1 MNAETLTKKIKA
13 AILSILLVL
22 GGGHFVY
29 AQNHTVQLQQTRQM
43 IENGD
48 FSLAGSRLR
57 SIISCENVTSTDR
70 WEAEFQLDLMNRIK
84 KDFYRTQ
91 ESVLE
96 DLKEYFPNITAEDL
110 QKWESTGAL
119 ECKTIDGKKCYFHSA
134 VRNLFRI
141 DEQAGKV
148 REDIKGRQSD
158 DLDIYLSEFLPKVV
172 EATYNT
178 DSIYVLPQQVK
189 YTYTIK
195 VKPNEI
201 PEGET
206 IRVWMPYPRSN
217 NRQRNIKLLSTSQPN
232 YIISPDK
239 YDHKSLYMEGTAVKD
254 SAITFSYS
262 ATYTSY
268 NEFHR
273 FNPLTDVKPYDT
285 TSAIYK
291 KYTAERKTHVIFT
304 DDIKRITDSIVG
316 NESNPYFKAVKIF
329 DYIAK
334 TYPWASAREYSTL
347 YNIPQYVINN
357 HHGDCGQVTLLFVT
371 MARYAGIPA
380 KWESGWMLHPG
391 DLNLHDWG
399 AAYFEGIGWVPVDQS
414 FGLTN
419 REYYEAKLYPA
430 KGKKKGKK
438 NTLTEQ
444 ENDVYHFF
452 TKGIDCYRFIVND
465 DYSGEFYPAKTYPR
479 SETVDFQR
487 GEVEWR
493 GENLYFGRWRYNM
506 EVEVT
511 PLEGN

>member
-13 AILSILLVL
+13 AILSILLVW

-48 FSLAGSRLR
+48 FSLAGSRLK

-84 KDFYRTQ
+84 KDLYRTQ

-134 VRNLFRI
+134 VHNLFRI

-158 DLDIYLSEFLPKVV
+158 GLDIYLSEFLPKVV
-172 EATYNT
+172 EASYNT
-178 DSIYVLPQQVK
+178 DSVYVMPQQVK
-189 YTYTIK
+189 YTYTIT

-217 NRQRNIKLLSTSQPN
+217 NRQRNIKLLSTSQPD

-239 YDHKSLYMEGTAVKD
+239 YDHKSLYMEGTAIKD

-273 FNPLTDVKPYDT
+273 FNPLTDIKPYDT